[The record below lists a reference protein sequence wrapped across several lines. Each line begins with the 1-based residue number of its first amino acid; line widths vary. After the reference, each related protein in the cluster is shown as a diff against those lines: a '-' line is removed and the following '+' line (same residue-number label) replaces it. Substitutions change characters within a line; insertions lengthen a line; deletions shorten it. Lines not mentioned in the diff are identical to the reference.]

1 MTTGISSAK
10 HSSKIALVTGA
21 SRGIGAS
28 IAERLARDGFHVI
41 INYASSD
48 QLAQALCEKIN
59 ANESVQSR
67 GGKASPMKFN
77 VGSSSEVDA
86 ACDAIHKQFGPIAVL
101 VNNAGINRDG
111 LLLRLSDQDLDRTL
125 DIDLKGAIYCTRAAA
140 KQMLRAK
147 TGSIIQI
154 SSVIGEMGNAG
165 QSAYSAAKAG
175 LIGFSKS
182 VAKELASR
190 SIRVNV
196 VAPGYIAT
204 EMTEALTDAQKEE
217 ILRRIPL
224 GSIGLPEDVASL
236 VSFLASSESRYI
248 TGQVVGINGGM
259 YI

>member
-1 MTTGISSAK
+1 MTASTSSTK
-10 HSSKIALVTGA
+10 VALVTGA
-21 SRGIGAS
+21 SRGIGSS
-28 IAERLARDGFHVI
+28 IAEKLARDGFHVI
-41 INYASSD
+41 VNYASSD
-48 QLAQALCEKIN
+48 ALAQALCEKI
-59 ANESVQSR
+59 AADGAVKAS

-77 VGSSSEVDA
+77 VGSSEEVDSA
-86 ACDAIHKQFGPIAVL
+86 FESIQKQHGSIGVL

-111 LLLRLSDQDLDRTL
+111 LLLRLSDEDLDRTL
-125 DIDLKGAIYCTRAAA
+125 EIDLKGAIYCTRAAA
-140 KQMLRAK
+140 KQMLRAR

-154 SSVIGEMGNAG
+154 SSVVGEMGNAG

-196 VAPGYIAT
+196 VTPGYIAT
-204 EMTEALTDAQKEE
+204 EMTGALTEAQKEE

-224 GSIGLPEDVASL
+224 GSFGLPEDVAAL
-236 VSFLASSESRYI
+236 VSFLASPESRYI